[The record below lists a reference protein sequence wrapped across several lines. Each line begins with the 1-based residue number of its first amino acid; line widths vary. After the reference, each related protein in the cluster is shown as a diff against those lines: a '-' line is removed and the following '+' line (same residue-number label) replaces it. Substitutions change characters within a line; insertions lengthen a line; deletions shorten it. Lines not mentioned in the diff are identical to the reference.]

1 MNSTPT
7 ARGLWLAG
15 IVLFLLGTPL
25 VSAQSPK
32 GASGLTV
39 EAVIK
44 QSKEGIAEDLI
55 ITQIKKNAKAFDLSP
70 EEIIDL
76 KKLGLSDLLLKYMVD
91 PAYSPPPPPAPP
103 ARSEAN
109 ASTPPPPSAPPK
121 QYPPD
126 KYAGRVPPDAGLYRF
141 SPDTP
146 TKVEVKILLG
156 TQEGAGLGKVLMKKG
171 KTIAYLVGPAAK
183 TRIKES
189 SPVFYL
195 RLPEGKPIEDI
206 VLVSVTRKA
215 DRRELE
221 LGPPGPKQQIKPE
234 VRRPFDFL
242 EVGPNLFSLSISKLT
257 RGEYLFFQL
266 GSAEPPKGSLGKGF
280 DFGIDEPGK

>member
-7 ARGLWLAG
+7 ARVFWLSG
-15 IVLFLLGTPL
+15 MVLLFLSTALIW
-25 VSAQSPK
+25 AQSPK
-32 GASGLTV
+32 GTSGLTV

-44 QSKEGIAEDLI
+44 LSKEGIAEDLI
-55 ITQIKKNAKAFDLSP
+55 ITEIKKNGKAFDLSP

-91 PAYSPPPPPAPP
+91 PAYNPPPPPAPTG
-103 ARSEAN
+103 RSD
-109 ASTPPPPSAPPK
+109 ASPSPPPPPSAPPK
-121 QYPPD
+121 QYPAD
-126 KYAGRVPPDAGLYRF
+126 KYAGKVPPDAGLYRF
-141 SPDTP
+141 SSEAP

-171 KTIAYLVGPAAK
+171 KTIAYLVGPVAK
-183 TRIKES
+183 TRIKEP

-195 RLPEGKPIEDI
+195 RLPEGKAIEDI

-234 VRRPFDFL
+234 VRRPFEFL
-242 EVGPNLFSLSISKLT
+242 EVGANLFSLTASKLT
-257 RGEYLFFQL
+257 KGEYLFFQL

-280 DFGIDEPGK
+280 DFGIDEPAK

>member
-1 MNSTPT
+1 MLVTP
-7 ARGLWLAG
+7 RLC
-15 IVLFLLGTPL
+15 
-25 VSAQSPK
+25 AQSPK
-32 GASGLTV
+32 NNSGLTV

-44 QSKEGIAEDLI
+44 QSKEGIAEDVI
-55 ITQIKKNAKAFDLSP
+55 ITQIKKNGKAFDLSP

-76 KKLGLSDLLLKYMVD
+76 KKLGLSDLLLKYMLD
-91 PAYSPPPPPAPP
+91 PAYNPPPPPALPV
-103 ARSEAN
+103 RSDAN
-109 ASTPPPPSAPPK
+109 PSPPPPPSAPPK

-126 KYAGRVPPDAGLYRF
+126 KYAGRVPPEAGLYRF
-141 SPDTP
+141 SSETP
-146 TKVEVKILLG
+146 AKVEVKILLG
-156 TQEGAGLGKVLMKKG
+156 TQEGAGLGKVLMKKA
-171 KTIAYLVGPAAK
+171 KNIAYLVGPAAR

-195 RLPEGKPIEDI
+195 RLPEGKAIEDI

-242 EVGPNLFSLSISKLT
+242 EVGANLFSLTTSKLAK
-257 RGEYLFFQL
+257 GEYLFFQL